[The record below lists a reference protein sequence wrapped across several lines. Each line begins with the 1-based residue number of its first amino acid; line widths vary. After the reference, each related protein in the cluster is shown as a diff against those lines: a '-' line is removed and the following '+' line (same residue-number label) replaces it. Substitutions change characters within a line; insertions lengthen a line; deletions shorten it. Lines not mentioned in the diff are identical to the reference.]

1 LEQSELETLI
11 GELETRVERLRS
23 LYEQYFVGIE
33 RIEPS
38 VPRKDVER
46 RLYVLRRTQIRN
58 TGLRFRFQNAL
69 LRYNT
74 YQTYWIR
81 ICRQIEE
88 GTYKRDLRRANARFA
103 VPARPKRQ
111 SELNLEKV
119 KEEARDS
126 ALPEALSLE
135 LDEDESVNVDLDFDA
150 NDEGAAEKLTKSGP
164 SAQPQILAEKPSSAK
179 PPRPGPAPRP
189 PPPPARAV
197 RAPAD
202 RDPSGEPRRAPS
214 DLPTQGGASAKR
226 VPPPLPHR
234 ASGTDGGH
242 LPTEGPP
249 RKSPSPP
256 AGSVADPK
264 PVAVKVKTVQAIEVA
279 KTTKKGENLSEERV
293 RQIYNQYV
301 DTKRSQQES
310 TASFTYENLA
320 KSLRDSSEKL
330 RQKHGGK
337 SVDFEV
343 AVKDGKTILRPIVK

>member
-103 VPARPKRQ
+103 APARPKIQ
-111 SELNLEKV
+111 SELDHEKV
-119 KEEARDS
+119 KEEARD
-126 ALPEALSLE
+126 AELPKALSLE
-135 LDEDESVNVDLDFDA
+135 LDEDESVNVDVDFDA
-150 NDEGAAEKLTKSGP
+150 GDGGGVERAEL
-164 SAQPQILAEKPSSAK
+164 SAQPPMQVNKPPSPT
-179 PPRPGPAPRP
+179 PPRPGPARPLP
-189 PPPPARAV
+189 PPPPV
-197 RAPAD
+197 RVPAD
-202 RDPSGEPRRAPS
+202 PVPSSEPTHAGSDPQ
-214 DLPTQGGASAKR
+214 TQGRTAPKR
-226 VPPPLPHR
+226 VPPPLPNR
-234 ASGTDGGH
+234 ASSTDGGH
-242 LPTEGPP
+242 LPAEGAPKRDPIPP
-249 RKSPSPP
+249 RASP
-256 AGSVADPK
+256 ADPK
-264 PVAVKVKTVQAIEVA
+264 TVPVKAVQVVQLA
-279 KTTKKGENLSEERV
+279 KTTKEGENLSEERV

-330 RQKHGGK
+330 RQKHRGK